1 MEKWEMKMARRK
13 RQAKSARK
21 TMPLGKLC
29 MRRMNRVCST
39 AAAMVKMLEAAEIIL
54 RQKCADA
61 GIDYDALTAQQ
72 VKRSRRR

>member
-1 MEKWEMKMARRK
+1 MEKWEIKMARRK
-13 RQAKSARK
+13 RQAKQARK
-21 TMPLGKLC
+21 IVPLGNLC
-29 MRRMNRVCST
+29 RRRMDRVCST

-72 VKRSRRR
+72 VKRRRRR